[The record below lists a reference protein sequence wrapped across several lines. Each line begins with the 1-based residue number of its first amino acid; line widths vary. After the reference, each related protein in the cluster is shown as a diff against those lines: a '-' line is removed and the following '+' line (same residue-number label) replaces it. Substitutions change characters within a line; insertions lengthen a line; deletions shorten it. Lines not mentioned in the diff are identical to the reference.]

1 MVRTITIF
9 SAILLLLVV
18 IFLIDAL
25 ALPSYVL
32 PTGPYAI
39 PVVIAAYYLRPRL
52 VAVVAVYSMI
62 FQAWSGWIDSDS
74 PVTVALFELG
84 LVIIAYM
91 ATVISIRTLREARE
105 KALVQRQAAE
115 LDAII
120 SAMPDGLL
128 ICDSSG
134 DIARTN
140 YGADEILGYSMSEW
154 QTPAAE
160 QILALRPESG
170 DGKSLPWEAFAL
182 ARALR
187 GERVRGA
194 VAALHSAGRTFW
206 TLWGASPILGADN
219 TLLGAV
225 ATVTDMTAMHEREE
239 EQEARIRTLSH
250 DLRTPLASI
259 SASGESLLQKDV
271 EWTEEERD
279 EYAGTIVRETR
290 RLSRLVDNMLDLSRI
305 EAGAL
310 RPELD
315 WYPLDGLISDV
326 LGRLRPITMQHPM
339 AVNIDVGLP
348 PVQLD
353 YVKIDQV
360 LSNLVENAAKYSPT
374 GAEIQVSA
382 RHNGDEIVVE
392 VADRGP
398 GIPQEALSLLFKPF
412 YRLDIDGPRA
422 RGTGLGLAIAKGLVE
437 AHGGRIWVENRQ
449 DGGTKFIFALPV
461 GSRDEGALNHWENKA

>member
-1 MVRTITIF
+1 MARTTAVLA
-9 SAILLLLVV
+9 AILSLLVM
-18 IFLIDAL
+18 IFLVDAI
-25 ALPSYVL
+25 ALPAYVL

-39 PVVIAAYYLRPRL
+39 PIVIAAYYLSPRL
-52 VAVVAVYSMI
+52 VATVAACSMVL
-62 FQAWSGWIDSDS
+62 QWWSGWIDSDS

-84 LVIIAYM
+84 LVIVAYM
-91 ATVISIRTLREARE
+91 ATVISSRTVREAEE

-128 ICDSSG
+128 ICDSAG

-154 QTPAAE
+154 QMPASE
-160 QILALRPESG
+160 QILALRPESE
-170 DGKSLPWEAFAL
+170 DGKPLPWEESAL
-182 ARALR
+182 ARALQGQR
-187 GERVRGA
+187 AHGA
-194 VAALHSAGRTFW
+194 VAALHSPGKTIW
-206 TLWGASPILGADN
+206 TLWGASPIRAVDN

-225 ATVTDMTAMHEREE
+225 ATITDITAMHERQE
-239 EQEARIRTLSH
+239 EQKDRVRTLSH

-259 SASGESLLQKDV
+259 AASGESLLQKDV
-271 EWTEEERD
+271 EWTDEERD

-290 RLSRLVDNMLDLSRI
+290 RLSRLVNNLLDLSRI

-326 LGRLRPITMQHPM
+326 LGRLRPITSQHLVV
-339 AVNIDVGLP
+339 VNIEEGLP

-360 LSNLVENAAKYSPT
+360 LSNLVENAAKYSAAGT
-374 GAEIQVSA
+374 ELQVSA
-382 RHNGDEIVVE
+382 RHIGDEIIVE

-398 GIPQEALSLLFKPF
+398 GIPREALNLLFKPF
-412 YRLDIDGPRA
+412 HRLDDDGPRP
-422 RGTGLGLAIAKGLVE
+422 RGVGLGLAIAKGLVE

-449 DGGTKFIFALPV
+449 DGGARFVFTLRAF
-461 GSRDEGALNHWENKA
+461 SQS